1 MSLTSS
7 LRATASVL
15 AVAAALLAGARE
27 ARAQAD
33 SLAVQLERLRT
44 PTSPAFVVL
53 GISPTAV
60 ERPTTPRGFALGL
73 VSAAAQSDD
82 LVPDN
87 YAAEFAPYWLGSR
100 RQLTFRDYY
109 DPTLLQRLQQTFSVS
124 FATNTVV
131 ENDDS
136 LPAVGAGFRIAP
148 FVGRASRHLD
158 SLVASLDHVQDS
170 LLDVRIALRRART
183 SADSAAVLARQK
195 AFADSNVVLT
205 SQIRAEMNDDDGRV
219 GFRMQ
224 IAGGVAAYYPGNQFT
239 AGKIGR
245 TGLWGTA
252 AYRLERPGVDLIAL
266 ARLLRNEEGT
276 KQDAVDVGGRAV
288 LLFEP
293 FAASFEWVS
302 RSVSGDAGS
311 GPDGT
316 PGFASGSRGVGMLE
330 YRVNS
335 DLFVSFSFGQDYPR
349 EGEDGQPLVAILG
362 GQFNFGSR
370 PLISLPP
377 SN

>member
-1 MSLTSS
+1 MNFAST
-7 LRATASVL
+7 LRPAVTTL
-15 AVAAALLAGARE
+15 AVAAGLLGGVRPAP
-27 ARAQAD
+27 AQTD
-33 SLAVQLERLRT
+33 SLAVELERLKT

-60 ERPTTPRGFALGL
+60 ERPTTPRAFALGL
-73 VSAAAQSDD
+73 VSSSLEADD

-87 YAAEFAPYWLGSR
+87 YAAEFAPYWLTSR
-100 RQLTFRDYY
+100 RTLTFQDYY
-109 DPTLLQRLQQTFSVS
+109 HPNLLQRLRQTFSVS

-148 FVGRASRHLD
+148 FVGRASRRLD
-158 SLVASLDHVQDS
+158 SLVADLDHVQDS

-183 SADSAAVLARQK
+183 AADSAAALARQ
-195 AFADSNVVLT
+195 AALADSNRALT
-205 SQIRAEMNDDDGRV
+205 SQIRTEMNDDDGRV

-224 IAGGVAAYYPGNQFT
+224 IAGGLAAYYPGNQFT

-252 AYRLERPGVDLIAL
+252 AYRLENPGVDLIAL
-266 ARLLRNEEGT
+266 ARLLSNEEGT
-276 KQDAVDVGGRAV
+276 QQEAFDVGGRAV

-293 FAASFEWVS
+293 FSASFEWVS
-302 RSVSGDAGS
+302 RSVSGDAGN
-311 GPDGT
+311 GPDGE

-330 YRVNS
+330 YRVNNN
-335 DLFVSFSFGQDYPR
+335 LFVSFSFGQDYPR
-349 EGEDGQPLVAILG
+349 SGEDGQPLVAILG
-362 GQFNFGSR
+362 GQLNLGAK
-370 PLISLPP
+370 PLISLP